1 MTFKTWF
8 VIYELHPAYITKIM
22 MHELPSFLSS
32 AITNIRFRFT
42 GFELMYHVSGNRI
55 HFSIFKIQIF
65 PPSQKITVS
74 IIQFL
79 IPKQKK
85 TNFISAAI
93 KSNLSNHLCPTS
105 TLKLKA
111 INPGYLK
118 KYFSGKTFT
127 KLTRMQIQ

>member
-8 VIYELHPAYITKIM
+8 VIYELHPAYITKMVI
-22 MHELPSFLSS
+22 HDLPSFLSS

-65 PPSQKITVS
+65 PPTQKITVS

-79 IPKQKK
+79 ISKQKK
-85 TNFISAAI
+85 QIFF
-93 KSNLSNHLCPTS
+93 LL
-105 TLKLKA
+105 LLKA
-111 INPGYLK
+111 I
-118 KYFSGKTFT
+118 
-127 KLTRMQIQ
+127 